1 MSQTHLK
8 SEGVAQNV
16 VEMLEG
22 IKEQDIR
29 GKGDFVNK
37 LEDTIGKEQTGEHK
51 SLIMEHSLARSVLPY
66 SPNSSIHRFVINVFG
81 NLTVLVVRYIA
92 SLFWP
97 APTRDELKLA
107 TWWTKNDR
115 CKSLIFDICV
125 HTKSVLLAAVL
136 KMEHTHVRPA
146 RNRRF
151 PAWSGIRL
159 CRYLYSSQ

>member
-37 LEDTIGKEQTGEHK
+37 LEDIIGKEQTSKYK
-51 SLIMEHSLARSVLPY
+51 SLIMKHSLAHSVLPH
-66 SPNSSIHRFVINVFG
+66 SLNSSIHRFVINVFG
-81 NLTVLVVRYIA
+81 NLTVLVVGYIA
-92 SLFWP
+92 SLFRP

-107 TWWTKNDR
+107 TCWTRND
-115 CKSLIFDICV
+115 
-125 HTKSVLLAAVL
+125 
-136 KMEHTHVRPA
+136 
-146 RNRRF
+146 
-151 PAWSGIRL
+151 
-159 CRYLYSSQ
+159 